1 MVVEAQIYSHMCR
14 ACTSTYTKMFVCF
27 CLCKVKHLVSMWGG
41 AWESHSRNIYEHVV
55 FVCFSQDQ
63 LRGRSF
69 TFWEWFYKHLDLIK
83 STLKREWMEG

>member
-1 MVVEAQIYSHMCR
+1 MYGLLLELHAIAQAAHSYELLGTSIYFSCICVGMNTLLICY
-14 ACTSTYTKMFVCF
+14 A
-27 CLCKVKHLVSMWGG
+27 
-41 AWESHSRNIYEHVV
+41 
-55 FVCFSQDQ
+55 SQDQ